1 MINKSPIKRD
11 KTYYEALGPV
21 PKGTLSPKD
30 SYRFNCVRRYLYGNS
45 VVDVGCGRGDFLK
58 LINPDYQIG
67 GTEVNK
73 ERVDYCNQALGQ
85 EAVKVNNLD
94 ERLDFKD
101 GSFDTVICLEVLEH
115 LVDPQKA
122 LKELVRISRK
132 RIIITVPFNEKMW
145 WCRCVHCAEYTPVSG
160 HLHTFNMENIRGFI
174 PENTRLVKAELICN
188 RLLSYFRSVSFIFRL
203 PVLISFPIDKILNR
217 IIPRAAWI
225 LVILD
230 KNDAADGHH

>member
-1 MINKSPIKRD
+1 M
-11 KTYYEALGPV
+11 GPV

-30 SYRFNCVRRYLYGNS
+30 SYRFNCVRRYLYGDS

-58 LINPDYQIG
+58 FINLDYQIS

-85 EAVKVNNLD
+85 EAVKVDNLD

-145 WCRCVHCAEYTPVSG
+145 WCRCVHCARWTPVSG
-160 HLHTFNMENIRGFI
+160 HLHTLNKENIRGII
-174 PENTRLVKAELICN
+174 PSNAKVIKIELVRSRVLSRFPRL
-188 RLLSYFRSVSFIFRL
+188 SSIFRL
-203 PVLISFPIDKILNR
+203 PIPIISIIDRVFTCIVPRAGWMMVILN
-217 IIPRAAWI
+217 
-225 LVILD
+225 
-230 KNDAADGHH
+230 KE